1 MRSFL
6 RLALGLAMPV
16 VLLASC
22 EGEAS
27 APPAAEL
34 FADPEVCN
42 VPCEV
47 VLDSSL

>member
-1 MRSFL
+1 
-6 RLALGLAMPV
+6 MPV

>member
-1 MRSFL
+1 MHSFL
-6 RLALGLAMPV
+6 RLALGLAMPI
-16 VLLASC
+16 VLFAGC
-22 EGEAS
+22 ESEGG

-34 FADPEVCN
+34 FADPEVCD